1 MNKRE
6 QFLTFVFCGA
16 LAQDL
21 TNDTTNA
28 QLIAQM
34 AAGVEERRIPNC
46 PANAA
51 KVFLAY
57 CNGVSRRPHNWM
69 IYEKPDPIPDDRSVA
84 V

>member
-1 MNKRE
+1 MTKKE

-16 LAQDL
+16 LAEDIQ
-21 TNDTTNA
+21 NDTNNA

-34 AAGVEERRIPNC
+34 AVIIDETKIPES

-57 CNGVSRRPHNWM
+57 CNGRIDRPFKWM
-69 IYEKPDPIPDDRSVA
+69 FS
-84 V
+84 